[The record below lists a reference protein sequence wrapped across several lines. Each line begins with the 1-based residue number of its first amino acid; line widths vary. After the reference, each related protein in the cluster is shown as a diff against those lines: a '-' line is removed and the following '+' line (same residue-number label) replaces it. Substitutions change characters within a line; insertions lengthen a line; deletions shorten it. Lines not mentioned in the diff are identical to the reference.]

1 MTASQIPACGM
12 HTFLQRSDS
21 FRVKTIHAG
30 TSSKSKSSSEYQ
42 VDTIMKIHG
51 LQKMTLLDYPGY
63 VACTVFLGGCD
74 FRCPY
79 CHNFE
84 LACGAAQPVM
94 DDEELFAFLK
104 KRKGL
109 LDGVAITGGEPC
121 LHKDLPELLRGIRA
135 LGFRTKL
142 DTNGYH
148 PEMLRHVLDE
158 GLVDYVAMDIKNSP
172 AKYAE
177 TAGFRYFSVEESAA
191 GSESGADTVDAAAS
205 GADTDA
211 AVNSGT
217 HTAAAP
223 LTDENRSDA
232 DPALTASGTRTVSS
246 PYTSGDLTNRI
257 LNLGKIKESISLLIN
272 GTVDYEFRTTVV
284 KEFHTAEDFFEIGEM
299 IRGAEHYYLQCF
311 TDRDTVPYGNLHAP
325 SVETLQKYW
334 RIMLDFVPGTE
345 LRGINEPA

>member
-1 MTASQIPACGM
+1 
-12 HTFLQRSDS
+12 
-21 FRVKTIHAG
+21 
-30 TSSKSKSSSEYQ
+30 
-42 VDTIMKIHG
+42 MKIHG

-94 DDEELFAFLK
+94 DYEELFRFLK

-121 LHKDLPELLRGIRA
+121 LHKDLPELLREIRA

-148 PEMLRHVLDE
+148 PEMLRHVLEE

-177 TAGFRYFSVEESAA
+177 TAGFRYFSVSESAP
-191 GSESGADTVDAAAS
+191 GSGDSTDADTSVHNTYKNANDPDAAP
-205 GADTDA
+205 GI
-211 AVNSGT
+211 
-217 HTAAAP
+217 
-223 LTDENRSDA
+223 
-232 DPALTASGTRTVSS
+232 SGTRTVSS

-284 KEFHTAEDFFEIGEM
+284 KEFHTAEDFLEIGEM